1 MTGGQVVT
9 YRLVLIEWLD
19 SYGGTT
25 GWKPLEDCTP
35 DLFTCRSVGW
45 LLQPV

>member
-1 MTGGQVVT
+1 MVT